1 MEVNELQ
8 KYLLANRIQSSSN
21 SVSLIKKLE
30 NLELPS
36 NVKCI
41 KKEVAEIDHFKIVPE
56 NYKIAIIDFEGSPV
70 FLCGILIHSS
80 ILVYYIEKLV
90 DKIDLYLTIFKILKV
105 TYDLIFF
112 SFSDHERIE
121 LLNLY
126 RYLRVQE
133 IDVSEFEFIITFPIV
148 NLQKNNSKFESLQE
162 AIYSLNSKATAFTG
176 DALFRNNKLVN
187 TLFTYRK
194 FDEVISHNINC
205 LLNGALL
212 FLKRWYKNY
221 KL

>member
-1 MEVNELQ
+1 M
-8 KYLLANRIQSSSN
+8 
-21 SVSLIKKLE
+21 
-30 NLELPS
+30 
-36 NVKCI
+36 
-41 KKEVAEIDHFKIVPE
+41 
-56 NYKIAIIDFEGSPV
+56 
-70 FLCGILIHSS
+70 
-80 ILVYYIEKLV
+80 
-90 DKIDLYLTIFKILKV
+90 KILFSFS
-105 TYDLIFF
+105 FF
-112 SFSDHERIE
+112 SFSDHERTG

-126 RYLRVQE
+126 RYLQVQE
-133 IDVSEFEFIITFPIV
+133 INLSTFEFITTFPII
-148 NLQKNNSKFESLQE
+148 NLQKNNSRFESLQE
-162 AIYSLNSKATAFTG
+162 AIYSLNSRNTTFTG

>member
-1 MEVNELQ
+1 M
-8 KYLLANRIQSSSN
+8 
-21 SVSLIKKLE
+21 
-30 NLELPS
+30 
-36 NVKCI
+36 
-41 KKEVAEIDHFKIVPE
+41 
-56 NYKIAIIDFEGSPV
+56 
-70 FLCGILIHSS
+70 
-80 ILVYYIEKLV
+80 
-90 DKIDLYLTIFKILKV
+90 YLTIFKILKV
-105 TYDLIFF
+105 ACDLSFF

-126 RYLRVQE
+126 RYLQVQE
-133 IDVSEFEFIITFPIV
+133 IDLSTFEFFTTFPIV

-162 AIYSLNSKATAFTG
+162 AIYSLNSKAAAFTG

-194 FDEVISHNINC
+194 FEEVISHNINC

>member
-8 KYLLANRIQSSSN
+8 KYLLANRIQSSFN

-41 KKEVAEIDHFKIVPE
+41 KKEVAEKDHFKIVPE
-56 NYKIAIIDFEGSPV
+56 NYKIGIIDFEGSPV

-162 AIYSLNSKATAFTG
+162 AIYSLNSKAAAFTG

-194 FDEVISHNINC
+194 FEEVISHNINC

>member
-8 KYLLANRIQSSSN
+8 KYLLVNRIQRSFD

-30 NLELPS
+30 DLELPS
-36 NVKCI
+36 YVKYI
-41 KKEVAEIDHFKIVPE
+41 RKEVAEKDHFKILPE
-56 NYKIAIIDFEGSPV
+56 NYKMAIIDFEGSPV
-70 FLCGILIHSS
+70 FLCGILIQSS
-80 ILVYYIEKLV
+80 ILIYYIERLV

-105 TYDLIFF
+105 ANDLTFF

-126 RYLRVQE
+126 QYLRAQE
-133 IDVSEFEFIITFPIV
+133 MDVSEFEFIITFPII

-162 AIYSLNSKATAFTG
+162 AIYSLNSKSTAFTG

-194 FDEVISHNINC
+194 FEEVISHNINC